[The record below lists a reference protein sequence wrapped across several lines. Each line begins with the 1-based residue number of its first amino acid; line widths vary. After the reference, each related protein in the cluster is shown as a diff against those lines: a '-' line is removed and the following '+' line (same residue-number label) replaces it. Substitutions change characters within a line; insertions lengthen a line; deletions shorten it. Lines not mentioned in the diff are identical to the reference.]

1 MSDDHNNRQE
11 TDSQR
16 ERRIGYAEFA
26 LAVKELTRLAN
37 VHETEIAVLKEQ
49 HRTMETHIRALEAL
63 IGQLGHE
70 VVITRDSVSSTVGQV
85 KDAIATHIINDER
98 AQKIAMRMLL
108 CFLVVNVIG
117 VISYIGSAWIQNGM
131 PWPIFPWL

>member
-1 MSDDHNNRQE
+1 MSDDHNRQE

-26 LAVKELTRLAN
+26 LDVKELTRLAN
-37 VHETEIAVLKEQ
+37 AHDTEIAVLKEQ
-49 HRTMETHIRALEAL
+49 HRTMDAHIRALEAL

-70 VVITRDSVSSTVGQV
+70 VVTTRDSVSSTVGQV
-85 KDAIATHIINDER
+85 KDAIATHIISDER
-98 AQKIAMRMLL
+98 AQKIALRMLL